1 LKYLVKFT
9 RLKLRDQFLLLQ
21 TFMLLVVFRI
31 ILLTVKFKVIARHL
45 GVHMQES
52 DNKILKDDLPVLQKV
67 SWAVAVMSCFTPW
80 PSKCFVQALTAK
92 WLLKSRNIKC
102 TIYFGLKKDDQ
113 GKMCAHA
120 WLRSGQTIVCGG
132 NSADFVQLSTF
143 GDL

>member
-1 LKYLVKFT
+1 MQRFLKFI
-9 RLKLRDQFLLLQ
+9 RLEFRDQFLLLN
-21 TFMLLVVFRI
+21 TFLLLIFFRV

-45 GVHMQES
+45 GMHMQES
-52 DNKILKDDLPVLQKV
+52 SREVKVEDLQELKRISWSV
-67 SWAVAVMSCFTPW
+67 SVMSRVTPW

-92 WLLKSRNIKC
+92 WLLRRRRINS

-132 NSADFVQLSTF
+132 NSSEFVQLSTF